1 MRDATAAPWLELDGA
16 PLIDGL
22 RFRRPRGDDAEYA
35 ALAQMI
41 GEASKADAIPWYPSG
56 AMLREDWFDD
66 VEAFDPPRDALVAE
80 VDGRVVAVG
89 GHRRVLRHGRP
100 VYSLWGHVHPAWR
113 RRGLGRAMLAEH
125 LRGAQ
130 ARGLALGDVPPG
142 DRVEVRS
149 LAAETEPGFQSI
161 LTAAGLVP
169 IRWVFQLRRPT
180 LMDIPEAPLPAG
192 LELRPV
198 ERDQMRAIALADG
211 EAFQD
216 HWEPRDFTE
225 ASLQSDLDSKELQL
239 DLWVVA
245 WDGDE
250 VVGSVQTWIWQ
261 DENEALGVKRGWLD
275 SISVRRPWRRR
286 GVARAMTAEALRRLK
301 AAGMEDAM
309 LGVDAE
315 NPTGALGLYQSL
327 GFEVDLRSRIFARPP
342 SH

>member
-1 MRDATAAPWLELDGA
+1 MDTTAAPWLELDSA
-16 PLIDGL
+16 PAIDGL
-22 RFRRPRGDDAEYA
+22 RFRRPRGDDAEYD
-35 ALAQMI
+35 ALAEMI
-41 GEASKADAIPWYPSG
+41 GEACTADAIPWYPSG

-66 VEAFDPPRDALVAE
+66 AEAFDPPRDALVAE
-80 VDGRVVAVG
+80 VDGRVLAVG

-113 RRGLGRAMLAEH
+113 RRGIGGAMLAEH

-130 ARGLALGDVPPG
+130 ARGLALGDVSPG

-149 LAAETEPGFQSI
+149 LAAETEPGFQAI
-161 LTAAGLVP
+161 LGAAGLVP

-180 LMDIPEAPLPAG
+180 LDDIPEAKLPEG

-198 ERDQMRAIALADG
+198 ERAQMRAIALADG

-225 ASLQSDLDSKELQL
+225 ASLRSDLDSKELKL

-245 WDGDE
+245 WDADE
-250 VVGSVQTWIWQ
+250 VVGSVQTWIWP

-315 NPTGALGLYQSL
+315 NPTGALGLYESL
-327 GFEVDLRSRIFARPP
+327 GFEVDHRSRIFAWPP
-342 SH
+342 SD